1 MPDST
6 WSAPILATLHD
17 GARFLALVERNEL
30 AVLPGG
36 GLPRASWRLLHS
48 YVPADPLTHPARGEA
63 DLPVLSWLYR
73 SLGMGG
79 MIGVVN
85 DRLRLASAAHDWL
98 ALPASE
104 QVQALR
110 QIWYSAPEVAFAWLP
125 AASGGPARENAWNEL
140 TSQLITSVLALPIG
154 TWVLAAEVLAD
165 LTAQATTLRF
175 GVARNLPSVRQALD
189 QQASLLTT
197 FLITELL
204 PRLGILT
211 LDGEDAGRCLA
222 VTTEGAEWLRH
233 VRRPRKSAANA
244 HPQSDSSPDTASEE
258 RDPACWRVDA
268 DLRLTIPLAA
278 PAAATFD
285 ALLFADLLS
294 AGPPAQYCITRASLE
309 RCVGRGVEPTDIQF
323 ILAHGAA
330 EPLSGPAVAQLTRWL
345 DDLTI
350 ISLRAGLSAAPRH
363 ARPDDHPAWP

>member
-1 MPDST
+1 MPT
-6 WSAPILATLHD
+6 ESAPILATLHG
-17 GARFLALVERNEL
+17 GARFLALVERNESRSCP
-30 AVLPGG
+30 AA

-63 DLPVLSWLYR
+63 DLPVLSWFYR

-79 MIGVVN
+79 MMGVVN
-85 DRLRLASAAHDWL
+85 GRLRLASAAHDWL

-165 LTAQATTLRF
+165 LTAQAATLRF

-244 HPQSDSSPDTASEE
+244 HPQSDPSPDTASEE

-285 ALLFADLLS
+285 ALLFADLVS
-294 AGPPAQYCITRASLE
+294 AGPPAQSCIHAPASNAASATV
-309 RCVGRGVEPTDIQF
+309 RNRPMS
-323 ILAHGAA
+323 IL
-330 EPLSGPAVAQLTRWL
+330 SWRT
-345 DDLTI
+345 
-350 ISLRAGLSAAPRH
+350 APRN
-363 ARPDDHPAWP
+363 PCPAQRSRGSPAGWMI